1 MSLYLVTSPRHR
13 RRVKMPPRRTTAEPV
28 TVQVSDEA
36 GISSADVYTDG
47 PDPVVP
53 PQDVLDDWARFSQ
66 PNGDAARVL
75 NEEVRTGPRFEEKPP
90 TTPADKPKAGPP
102 TLDEW
107 QDFFARVVFL
117 TLAEW
122 YVQWCFRGVPEDIV
136 SDEDL
141 QRCILTKEERKAIA
155 LPLSELANK
164 SSTARRHGRQVIAFF
179 ETAESFI
186 LIGMWAAKVHRI
198 AGKYRPKREK
208 PAKAVKPH
216 ERVHTD
222 EADSGRGGTGGVV
235 YPDVQVFNPGVG

>member
-1 MSLYLVTSPRHR
+1 M
-13 RRVKMPPRRTTAEPV
+13 
-28 TVQVSDEA
+28 SDEA
-36 GISSADVYTDG
+36 DISSADAYSDG
-47 PDPVVP
+47 GPEPVVP
-53 PQDVLDDWARFSQ
+53 PNDVLADWARFSESPGARTQ
-66 PNGDAARVL
+66 DAGRVL
-75 NEEVRTGPRFEEKPP
+75 NDEAPPRVREKPLL
-90 TTPADKPKAGPP
+90 TEKDKPKAGPP

-122 YVQWCFRGVPEDIV
+122 YVQWCFRGVPEEIV
-136 SDEDL
+136 TDDDL

-164 SSTARRHGRQVIAFF
+164 SSTARKHGRQLIAFF

-198 AGKYRPKREK
+198 ASKYRTKREK
-208 PAKAVKPH
+208 PAKAVKPN
-216 ERVHTD
+216 ERVQPD
-222 EADSGRGGTGGVV
+222 QADSGRRGTGGVV

>member
-1 MSLYLVTSPRHR
+1 M
-13 RRVKMPPRRTTAEPV
+13 
-28 TVQVSDEA
+28 SDEA
-36 GISSADVYTDG
+36 GISSEDAYSDG
-47 PDPVVP
+47 PEPVVP
-53 PQDVLDDWARFSQ
+53 PADVLDDWARFSESPGARTQ
-66 PNGDAARVL
+66 DAGRVL
-75 NEEVRTGPRFEEKPP
+75 NDEAPPRVREKPP
-90 TTPADKPKAGPP
+90 VTERDKPKAGPP

-122 YVQWCFRGVPEDIV
+122 YVQWCFRGVPEEVV

-141 QRCILTKEERKAIA
+141 QRCILTKDERKAIA

-208 PAKAVKPH
+208 PAKVVKPS
-216 ERVHTD
+216 ERVQQD
-222 EADSGRGGTGGVV
+222 QADSGRRGTGGVV